1 MSLTLFSAPPNE
13 IGPRASRLPRPSA
26 V

>member
-13 IGPRASRLPRPSA
+13 IGPRLRGYLAPPL
-26 V
+26 